1 VLTVA
6 AHACRDVE
14 IVPADEQQEE
24 ERQHEQLKVPH
35 CQYKDLK
42 EGEMEREDR

>member
-1 VLTVA
+1 MA
-6 AHACRDVE
+6 AHAWRDVE

-35 CQYKDLK
+35 RQYKNLK
-42 EGEMEREDR
+42 DGVKEKEDR